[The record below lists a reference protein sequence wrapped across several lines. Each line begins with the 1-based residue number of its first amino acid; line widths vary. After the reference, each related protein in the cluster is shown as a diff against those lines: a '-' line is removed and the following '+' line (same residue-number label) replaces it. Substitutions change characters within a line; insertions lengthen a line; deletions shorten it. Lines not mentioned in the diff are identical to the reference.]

1 MLINNSMMRS
11 VRALTLVEVLGA
23 TAVLVTL
30 ATISV
35 VSIRDSVQAGQKA
48 TLQRELQGLNTA
60 LEEYKSAGGF
70 IPVNADVETVLA
82 MLKDGVSLAGD
93 GDKNYAPLV
102 TDPPLQM
109 QVAGETYDLTYTPQE
124 GFAYTNA
131 NGDGIGGSGQSTGSF
146 GSEPLISDAT
156 VPNMIS
162 QLQGY
167 TPGSPGYNDLT
178 GQLALAMSTDTI
190 SPETK
195 QSITDAMLEQGY
207 IYNPETL
214 AWEGITSGETALPGT
229 STPTTTDTSYKFDIS
244 NPGAVQGAMDSLPSL
259 RAWDDQ
265 DPNRDPRDYSQTIAS
280 LLAASQQGHENYTPE
295 NVRSFVDSELD
306 AMMDAIRAA
315 RASYVDGQW
324 VYNPQQWASLVNSMV
339 KVLEVDGYYSGR
351 VADFLVG
358 QRMGNSIHTG
368 LTEDFKVD
376 NVDWTVETPNQTP
389 PSLYQPTGANANI
402 SPVLGR
408 VFKLESADTLTALF
422 GTPET
427 SGIVG
432 GDSPQNAQHVIA
444 MIGNRHAQT
453 FYWNTNLNRWTR
465 VAVGSPDV
473 TNYSF
478 EPGTTIVLKQ
488 PSGSF

>member
-1 MLINNSMMRS
+1 MCSKTIPVSRLG
-11 VRALTLVEVLGA
+11 LTLVEVLGA

-48 TLQRELQGLNTA
+48 TLQREVQQLNTA
-60 LEEYKSAGGF
+60 LEEYKSAGGV
-70 IPVNADVETVLA
+70 IPEDTAVEDVLTL
-82 MLKDGVSLAGD
+82 LKDGVDLAGD
-93 GDKNYAPLV
+93 GDKDYASLV

-131 NGDGIGGSGQSTGSF
+131 NGEGIGGSGQSSTL
-146 GSEPLISDAT
+146 GSEPLISNDT

-167 TPGSPGYNDLT
+167 APGSPAYNNLT
-178 GQLALAMSTDTI
+178 GQLALAMSSDTI

-207 IYNPETL
+207 VYNSDTL
-214 AWEGITSGETALPGT
+214 AWEGITTGETAQPGT
-229 STPTTTDTSYKFDIS
+229 SIPTTANTNYKFDIS
-244 NPGAVQGAMDSLPSL
+244 NPAAVQGAMDSLPSL
-259 RAWDDQ
+259 RAWNDQ
-265 DPNRDPRDYSQTIAS
+265 DPSKDPRDYSQTIAS

-295 NVRSFVDSELD
+295 GVRSFVDAELD

-315 RASYVDGQW
+315 RASYVDGQL
-324 VYNPQQWASLVNSMV
+324 VYNPQQWASLVNSLV

-376 NVDWTVETPNQTP
+376 NVDWTIETPNQTP

-408 VFKLESADTLTALF
+408 VFKLESADNLTALF

-432 GDSPQNAQHVIA
+432 GDSPRDAQHVIA
-444 MIGNRHAQT
+444 MINNQHAHT
-453 FYWNTNLNRWTR
+453 YYWNNNLNRWTR
-465 VAVGSPDV
+465 VSLGSPDA
-473 TNYSF
+473 TDYSF
-478 EPGTTIVLKQ
+478 APGTTIVLKQ
-488 PSGSF
+488 PSGGF